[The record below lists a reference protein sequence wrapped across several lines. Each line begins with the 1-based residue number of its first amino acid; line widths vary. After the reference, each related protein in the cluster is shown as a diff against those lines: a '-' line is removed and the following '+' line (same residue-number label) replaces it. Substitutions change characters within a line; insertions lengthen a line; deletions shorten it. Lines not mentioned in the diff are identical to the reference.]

1 MKDLKRSTVEWQ
13 SLLLMTDGSVT
24 TLLEVLT
31 GKPVVVKTLLQ
42 QVVRADTERAAA
54 LDVEEGDNI
63 NYRVVVLKNDDDD
76 RPLIYAESYTPIAR
90 VQKEFRQDL
99 MKADIPIGR
108 ILTKRRIESRRE
120 ITRIGTTANDE
131 LSDLFGVPHNVPLL
145 SRTYDIISHGMVL
158 IQITETFPCNEF
170 CTNNCGGSLIVDG
183 RERDPNWRYYAGATH
198 RSAYPQCRS
207 SPLVTAFS

>member
-1 MKDLKRSTVEWQ
+1 
-13 SLLLMTDGSVT
+13 MTDGSVT

-63 NYRVVVLKNDDDD
+63 NYRVVVLKNDDD

-90 VQKEFRQDL
+90 VQKEFRHDL

-108 ILTKRRIESRRE
+108 ILTQRRIESRRE
-120 ITRIGTTANDE
+120 IRRVDTTLNDE
-131 LSDLFGVPHNVPLL
+131 LSDLFGVPHNVMLL

-158 IQITETFPCNEF
+158 MRITETFPSTSF
-170 CTNNCGGSLIVDG
+170 
-183 RERDPNWRYYAGATH
+183 A
-198 RSAYPQCRS
+198 Q
-207 SPLVTAFS
+207 TAVEDL

>member
-1 MKDLKRSTVEWQ
+1 MKDSNVPLSKWQ

-24 TLLEVLT
+24 TLLEVLS

-42 QVVRADTERAAA
+42 QVVKADTERAAA

-63 NYRVVVLKNDDDD
+63 NYRVVVLKNDDND

-90 VQKEFRQDL
+90 VRKEFRQDL

-131 LSDLFGVPHNVPLL
+131 LNDLFGVPHDVPLL

-158 IQITETFPCNEF
+158 IHITETFPCTSFAQTTVED
-170 CTNNCGGSLIVDG
+170 L
-183 RERDPNWRYYAGATH
+183 
-198 RSAYPQCRS
+198 
-207 SPLVTAFS
+207 

>member
-1 MKDLKRSTVEWQ
+1 MLGGQKIQMKDLNVPVSKWQ
-13 SLLLMTDGSVT
+13 RLLLTTDGSVT

-90 VQKEFRQDL
+90 VQKEFRHDL
-99 MKADIPIGR
+99 MKADVPIGR
-108 ILTKRRIESRRE
+108 ILTQRRIESRRE
-120 ITRIGTTANDE
+120 IRRVGVISNDE
-131 LSDLFGVPHNVPLL
+131 LSDLFGVPHDVPLL

-158 IQITETFPCNEF
+158 IRITETFPSTSF
-170 CTNNCGGSLIVDG
+170 ARGGSVIVG
-183 RERDPNWRYYAGATH
+183 RRERDRN
-198 RSAYPQCRS
+198 
-207 SPLVTAFS
+207 